1 MNNDSERPSPAAGIL
16 LRIIALETL
25 TIFLLATVPDFV
37 SELSLG
43 WFHFL
48 GAVLPKIRI
57 RWDGIAIF
65 IFLFLFCIA
74 CTHYLLAWLANEIG
88 TRRGQSI
95 RWRRR
100 SSAALVSM
108 LLLVFVI
115 GMCMTGVVHQAGWLI
130 NAPVSFYVAEMQTQQ
145 DSDQSLYRPFEV
157 DTSIGQNWLAA
168 SLVFIRYEPINIDS
182 TKAWNAPENEAPF
195 RKFIPEVICPSR
207 SNPKRS
213 PDGFAL
219 SQIAANPIMV
229 NTPNLRS
236 SDLKDAA
243 QTIFAGEVNA
253 AFMPWGSKGNSRALE
268 LGIQKNWSGV
278 PRGKVGYGSVHSA
291 GANFAFADG
300 SVQFQSDNTDKRVLE
315 ALGRIKKE

>member
-1 MNNDSERPSPAAGIL
+1 MEQNRA
-16 LRIIALETL
+16 
-25 TIFLLATVPDFV
+25 
-37 SELSLG
+37 SLQ
-43 WFHFL
+43 L
-48 GAVLPKIRI
+48 GKS
-57 RWDGIAIF
+57 WDGIAIF

-130 NAPVSFYVAEMQTQQ
+130 NSPVPFYVAEMQTQQ
-145 DSDQSLYRPFEV
+145 DSDQSLHRPFEV
-157 DTSIGQNWLAA
+157 DTSTGHNWLAA
-168 SLVFIRYEPINIDS
+168 SLVFIHYMPIDIDS

-219 SQIAANPIMV
+219 SQVAANPIMV
-229 NTPNLRS
+229 STPNRRS

-243 QTIFAGEVNA
+243 QTIFASEVNA
-253 AFMPWGSKGNSRALE
+253 AYMPWGSKGNSRALE
-268 LGIQKNWSGV
+268 LGIQKTGAAFRVAKLAMAVCIPLARTLPLQMDPYNSN
-278 PRGKVGYGSVHSA
+278 PTIPTKVFLRLLAAS
-291 GANFAFADG
+291 
-300 SVQFQSDNTDKRVLE
+300 KK
-315 ALGRIKKE
+315 IK